1 MFYSGLVVTATP
13 DGYDKAVAS
22 IAALSSAE
30 IFQQHRETNRFVVVL
45 EDDSVHHEADTFAQI
60 RTLPGVADVSLI
72 THREDA

>member
-13 DGYDKAVAS
+13 GKFDAAIAS
-22 IAALSSAE
+22 VAALPSAE
-30 IFQQHRETNRFVVVL
+30 VFQQHRETNRFVVVL

-60 RTLPGVADVSLI
+60 RTMPDVADVSLI